1 MDDLKLIKKHY
12 GEDMMHLCRMLFPTL
27 LEKEGLLWEI
37 ISKKFA
43 YSKFLYD
50 DIVNN
55 YMEEE
60 FKGLIYGEV
69 NVENNNELVVT
80 KTPKELLS
88 EAGYDL
94 YECKTEEDIQEFR
107 KYYYKS
113 EKDKKY
119 QFMTNYG
126 VPSYIGEELCTFG
139 GGRLNRCYVFF
150 AVKKNVDEIKRE
162 NFKNPNRQDEYG
174 TSVISIQFT
183 RDDSNT
189 LSIKNRYNHTVN
201 YPDSTFSNNLDKI
214 IFGLTEA
221 FNKEYNLNIDS
232 MNKHNFDLP
241 GYIKANDGKFYKC
254 NFEINNV
261 YYCPNNIII
270 DYFTPYELDKSK
282 YLVMEN
288 YILDLK
294 NKKLYSSLNN
304 LFKKNRDEIIKDFN
318 ELPAISNDDDYPD
331 SDLKDKP
338 IDSFIES
345 IGEIKN
351 IRIELDKKKK
361 ERSIIIND
369 DIKIVLDKYNNIVEY
384 YNKNT
389 RSIYDNFLPHNTK
402 MRKVDLPNVLVI
414 NDDFLPNNEF
424 LEEINMPNVTKIHNS
439 FLGSNDK
446 LEYLDLPNV
455 KEIYHDFLT
464 QCSSLE
470 TINMPNVV
478 KIHNYCFTHCVNI
491 RKLDLPKVEEIGN
504 NFLNNAE
511 LDELSLPNL
520 RKIGMNSCTG
530 NYRYPSSIKKLYL
543 PNIRSIGKNSFS
555 YNNLEELDM
564 PNLQYLDDFNL
575 NHYGDTI
582 KKINF
587 PKLMH
592 YNEKVWDDPKYYN
605 IKSAN
610 AEALIDLF
618 NYCPNIEEINI
629 SDELKNEILDSIPYN
644 IVEILNKNKSK

>member
-1 MDDLKLIKKHY
+1 MVLLKKERLQSCAQNIYMNRFAFICIVFGY
-12 GEDMMHLCRMLFPTL
+12 GCGLFGEIAEKANKLYTL
-27 LEKEGLLWEI
+27 LVIILFCIMLVCIGFGISVW
-37 ISKKFA
+37 ISKQVYKDNIEE
-43 YSKFLYD
+43 LY
-50 DIVNN
+50 
-55 YMEEE
+55 
-60 FKGLIYGEV
+60 
-69 NVENNNELVVT
+69 
-80 KTPKELLS
+80 KELRS
-88 EAGYDL
+88 
-94 YECKTEEDIQEFR
+94 TFI
-107 KYYYKS
+107 
-113 EKDKKY
+113 
-119 QFMTNYG
+119 TN
-126 VPSYIGEELCTFG
+126 
-139 GGRLNRCYVFF
+139 
-150 AVKKNVDEIKRE
+150 D
-162 NFKNPNRQDEYG
+162 DEY
-174 TSVISIQFT
+174 IE
-183 RDDSNT
+183 
-189 LSIKNRYNHTVN
+189 
-201 YPDSTFSNNLDKI
+201 P
-214 IFGLTEA
+214 GL
-221 FNKEYNLNIDS
+221 KE
-232 MNKHNFDLP
+232 KQ
-241 GYIKANDGKFYKC
+241 
-254 NFEINNV
+254 IN
-261 YYCPNNIII
+261 
-270 DYFTPYELDKSK
+270 
-282 YLVMEN
+282 
-288 YILDLK
+288 
-294 NKKLYSSLNN
+294 
-304 LFKKNRDEIIKDFN
+304 
-318 ELPAISNDDDYPD
+318 
-331 SDLKDKP
+331 
-338 IDSFIES
+338 SFIES

-351 IRIELDKKKK
+351 IRIELNKDKK

-384 YNKNT
+384 HNKNQT
-389 RSIYDNFLPHNTK
+389 KIYSKFLPHNTK

-414 NDDFLPNNEF
+414 DDDFLPNNEF
-424 LEEINMPNVTKIHNS
+424 LEDINMPNVTKIHNS

-455 KEIYHDFLT
+455 KEIYNDFLT

-478 KIHNYCFTHCVNI
+478 KIHNYCFTHCANI

-504 NFLNNAE
+504 NFLNAD
-511 LDELSLPNL
+511 LDEISLPNL

-530 NYRYPSSIKKLYL
+530 NYRYASSLKKLYL

-605 IKSAN
+605 IKSDN